1 MQKMPGRELGDLQSS
16 HPERREGQG
25 ILAERTAPLEIGVC
39 VRGQSLECHSRGEA
53 LVKRGRSLNEGL
65 AREVPRPT
73 SNRQLPCGFQPSLP
87 STCPTF
93 PLSHPEIWGILPSST
108 LSPSPGTWR
117 PRRSIVF
124 ASWGAEEFGLIGS
137 TEFTEV
143 SEPRS
148 RALQGIP
155 GAGRAGL
162 TRSRPPAGVL
172 QQAAG
177 ACRGL
182 HQRGHLGVWYEGL
195 RG

>member
-1 MQKMPGRELGDLQSS
+1 MHKMPERELGDLQPS

-25 ILAERTAPLEIGVC
+25 ILAERTTGLKEIGVGGG
-39 VRGQSLECHSRGEA
+39 GQSWGCRSREA
-53 LVKRGRSLNEGL
+53 LVKRGRSLSEGL
-65 AREVPRPT
+65 AGEVPRPT
-73 SNRQLPCGFQPSLP
+73 SNRQLPCDFQPSLP

-93 PLSHPEIWGILPSST
+93 PLSHSEIWGILPSST

-148 RALQGIP
+148 WALEGIR

-162 TRSRPPAGVL
+162 TWPRPPAGVL

-177 ACRGL
+177 ARRGL
-182 HQRGHLGVWYEGL
+182 HQRGHLGVWYEGR

>member
-1 MQKMPGRELGDLQSS
+1 MSGVGAKVEVSQQRRGPGKKRAKPQRRFGRGGAKTYLQW
-16 HPERREGQG
+16 P
-25 ILAERTAPLEIGVC
+25 A
-39 VRGQSLECHSRGEA
+39 A
-53 LVKRGRSLNEGL
+53 LW
-65 AREVPRPT
+65 VPAL
-73 SNRQLPCGFQPSLP
+73 SP
-87 STCPTF
+87 STYPTF

-108 LSPSPGTWR
+108 LSFSPGTWR

-148 RALQGIP
+148 WALERIP

-162 TRSRPPAGVL
+162 TWSGPPAGVL

-177 ACRGL
+177 ARRGL
-182 HQRGHLGVWYEGL
+182 HQCGHLGVWYEG
-195 RG
+195 RQG